1 MGNLHE
7 LLLILRV
14 LLDQSETDNEMALFP
29 EVLIVKRVDTQTF
42 PLSEGISNSDIEV
55 LGAKHKP
62 LVDVN

>member
-1 MGNLHE
+1 
-7 LLLILRV
+7 
-14 LLDQSETDNEMALFP
+14 MALFP